1 MSLYVYSG
9 VPGSGKS
16 YHACRDL
23 INNKGPSIT
32 NMRVFGCDDVA
43 VLDLGEIKP
52 KMLMAY
58 SIQYFTSRRFK
69 ENELLLVIDEAQLL
83 FNSRSWADKDRFSWL
98 EFLSQ
103 HRHYGY
109 KVVLVA
115 QDITMID
122 KQFRC
127 LCEYDCRHTAAGSVS
142 VFTRFLHIMGV
153 KLTCAKYYYY
163 DTDVLISRDF
173 YMISKRVYEHY
184 DTRQDLLGNNFADV
198 DVTPIT
204 TRLSRGDGERC
215 EAAAS
220 PRVRPVL
227 MGIGKRRGVG
237 EKRVQGTSETF

>member
-23 INNKGPSIT
+23 RDHRGPAIT
-32 NMRVFGCDDVA
+32 NMRVTGCGEVA
-43 VLDLGEIKP
+43 VLDLRDIEP

-58 SIQYFTSRRFK
+58 SQAYFEGRRFR
-69 ENELLLVIDEAQLL
+69 ENSILLVIDEAQLL
-83 FNSRSWADKDRFSWL
+83 FNSRTWDSADRFDWL

-115 QDITMID
+115 QDISMID

-127 LCEYDCRHTAAGSVS
+127 LCEYDCRHTAAGSIS
-142 VFTRFLHIMGV
+142 VVTRWLALLGV

-173 YMISKRVYEHY
+173 YWITSRVYRHY
-184 DTRQDLLGNNFADV
+184 DTRQDLLGNDFAGV
-198 DVTPIT
+198 DISPIT
-204 TRLSRGDGERC
+204 AGLSRGAGER
-215 EAAAS
+215 A
-220 PRVRPVL
+220 
-227 MGIGKRRGVG
+227 
-237 EKRVQGTSETF
+237 

>member
-23 INNKGPSIT
+23 LMNRAPSIT
-32 NMRVFGCDDVA
+32 NMKVDIDNVA
-43 VLDLGEIKP
+43 VLDLKEIKP
-52 KMLMAY
+52 DMLMAF
-58 SIQYFTSRRFK
+58 SLQYFENRRFR

-83 FNSRSWADKDRFSWL
+83 FNSRSWADKDRYPWL

-127 LCEYDCRHTAAGSVS
+127 LCEYDVRHTAAGSIS
-142 VFTRFLHIMGV
+142 VVTRALALVGL
-153 KLTCAKYYYY
+153 KLTCAKYYFFES
-163 DTDVLISRDF
+163 DVLIMRDF
-173 YMISKRVYEHY
+173 YRISKRVYRHY
-184 DTRQDLLGNNFADV
+184 DTRQNLVNVENAFSDV
-198 DVTPIT
+198 DTTPIT
-204 TRLSRGDGERC
+204 SKLEPP
-215 EAAAS
+215 AAADALGGECAAATPPALGGGGEVS
-220 PRVRPVL
+220 QE
-227 MGIGKRRGVG
+227 GKEV
-237 EKRVQGTSETF
+237 EPGTE